1 MWMAGLLFDDNGNP
15 MSPTHTRK
23 GSRRYRYYVSQ
34 AILSYRESDGG
45 SVIRIAA
52 NLIEKTIF
60 DDIKRLLRS
69 GQGMLEKVLDHNLS
83 ATRQKQLIAGS
94 RRMAEDWDQQA
105 PQEHIQFLQKIIQ
118 KIVVGQDRVD
128 IFYVR
133 PALTNALL
141 SDSHIP
147 VPGDSEPTDTYHVSV
162 PAQLKRCGIET
173 KLIVPG
179 QGKPGAHE
187 RTVGAIQDAL
197 RKALN
202 WNQALITGKAA
213 SKADLARNEGVSS
226 RYITQIIKLAY
237 LAPDIM
243 SAIIKGNIP
252 ATLTLVRLKADI
264 PLDWNEQRDLFGFN
278 KTGVTNSWVS
288 TPLPQAHIDRR
299 LQEN

>member
-1 MWMAGLLFDDNGNP
+1 MVASFASHLLLLWWFKLP
-15 MSPTHTRK
+15 QELH
-23 GSRRYRYYVSQ
+23 
-34 AILSYRESDGG
+34 LSYC
-45 SVIRIAA
+45 
-52 NLIEKTIF
+52 
-60 DDIKRLLRS
+60 LRS
-69 GQGMLEKVLDHNLS
+69 GVHFI
-83 ATRQKQLIAGS
+83 IAS
-94 RRMAEDWDQQA
+94 SSKKADDWDQQE
-105 PQEHIQFLQKIIQ
+105 PQQQIQILQNFIDKII
-118 KIVVGQDRVD
+118 VGQDRID
-128 IFYVR
+128 IFFIR
-133 PALTNALL
+133 PAITNALL
-141 SDSHIP
+141 SDGHSP
-147 VPGDSEPTDTYHVSV
+147 DAGESDPADTYHVSI

-179 QGKPGAHE
+179 QEQSGAHE
-187 RTVGAIQDAL
+187 RTIRAIQDAL

-288 TPLPQAHIDRR
+288 TPLPQARIDQR